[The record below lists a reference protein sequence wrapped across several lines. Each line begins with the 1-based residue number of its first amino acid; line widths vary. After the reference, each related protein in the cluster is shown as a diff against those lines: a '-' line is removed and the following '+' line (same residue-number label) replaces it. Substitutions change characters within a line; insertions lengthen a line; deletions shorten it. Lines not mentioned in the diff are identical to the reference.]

1 METDRD
7 KFILDNIP
15 LIHKVIKDLHIYY
28 ETEDEYQE
36 YYDYGLEGLII
47 AADKYDSSKYKPST
61 FFYKCIKNMV
71 LRLVYKKKLA
81 KNKNEFGK
89 DISLNKIIANEGENE
104 LLLGDILEDHN
115 INIEEQ
121 IEKKLEI
128 EKLLMA
134 VNKLKNEKD
143 KLVIKMY
150 YGIDGFVPIKMSEIA
165 IKMGVT
171 KTMVWTRITRAR
183 RKLREY
189 LEKNDKEV
197 FMVEQKNIY
206 APENNINKRTKKLT
220 TLNDLNSILFQQIEA
235 LNNENSDFEKEIRKS
250 YAISQIS
257 QQIVANT
264 NTCIKA
270 MKLAKEHKIEN
281 NNQLEFIGLTYEK

>member
-1 METDRD
+1 
-7 KFILDNIP
+7 
-15 LIHKVIKDLHIYY
+15 
-28 ETEDEYQE
+28 
-36 YYDYGLEGLII
+36 
-47 AADKYDSSKYKPST
+47 
-61 FFYKCIKNMV
+61 
-71 LRLVYKKKLA
+71 
-81 KNKNEFGK
+81 
-89 DISLNKIIANEGENE
+89 
-104 LLLGDILEDHN
+104 
-115 INIEEQ
+115 
-121 IEKKLEI
+121 
-128 EKLLMA
+128 
-134 VNKLKNEKD
+134 
-143 KLVIKMY
+143 
-150 YGIDGFVPIKMSEIA
+150 MSEIA

-235 LNNENSDFEKEIRKS
+235 LNDENSDFEKEIRKS